1 MQVVANYVAMVP
13 NGKVFDS
20 SLEKGRPYDI
30 RIGTG
35 QVSWLF
41 CIAMCYPLNQQP
53 AHNRTFRSTDTAAF
67 LFRHQCVA
75 QAVR

>member
-35 QVSWLF
+35 QVSCLF
-41 CIAMCYPLNQQP
+41 C
-53 AHNRTFRSTDTAAF
+53 TAS
-67 LFRHQCVA
+67 
-75 QAVR
+75 

>member
-20 SLEKGRPYDI
+20 SLEKGHPYDI

-35 QVSWLF
+35 QV
-41 CIAMCYPLNQQP
+41 
-53 AHNRTFRSTDTAAF
+53 
-67 LFRHQCVA
+67 
-75 QAVR
+75 

>member
-20 SLEKGRPYDI
+20 SLEKGHPYDI

-35 QVSWLF
+35 QVSIIH
-41 CIAMCYPLNQQP
+41 CIAACTEQLGLCLNL
-53 AHNRTFRSTDTAAF
+53 R
-67 LFRHQCVA
+67 CVNPEISK
-75 QAVR
+75 QV

>member
-1 MQVVANYVAMVP
+1 MLCRGLTCALFASLAFWHVAVQMTAGSGSVLGMQVVANYVAMVP

-35 QVSWLF
+35 QVCNPNTVTQL
-41 CIAMCYPLNQQP
+41 
-53 AHNRTFRSTDTAAF
+53 
-67 LFRHQCVA
+67 
-75 QAVR
+75 